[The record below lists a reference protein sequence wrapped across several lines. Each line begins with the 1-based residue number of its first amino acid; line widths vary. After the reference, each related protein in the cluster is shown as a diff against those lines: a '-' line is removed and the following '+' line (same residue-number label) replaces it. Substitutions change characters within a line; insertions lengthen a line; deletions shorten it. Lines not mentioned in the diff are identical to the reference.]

1 MKFLDKLSN
10 SEKRLLKY
18 GSIIVAVTLAWV
30 LVYQPLTKKIN
41 QNQQKVQNLQAQ
53 YQKMQTSTNLL
64 KRQFNKVNNYAR
76 DPNKPFISWIDSQ
89 LVKHKLNQYV
99 TRSEPKDNKTL
110 ILSFENVNF
119 DDLIAWL
126 EPLEQHYAIT
136 ISEADVNVTDREN
149 GLCNARI
156 TLQEK

>member
-18 GSIIVAVTLAWV
+18 GSIIVAITFAWV
-30 LVYQPLTKKIN
+30 LVYQPLTKKIS
-41 QNQQKVQNLQAQ
+41 QNQQKAQNLQAQ
-53 YQKMQTSTNLL
+53 YKKMQASTNLL

-76 DPNKPFISWIDSQ
+76 DPNKPFISWIDAQ
-89 LVKHKLNQYV
+89 LAKYKLNQYV

-119 DDLIAWL
+119 DDLITWL